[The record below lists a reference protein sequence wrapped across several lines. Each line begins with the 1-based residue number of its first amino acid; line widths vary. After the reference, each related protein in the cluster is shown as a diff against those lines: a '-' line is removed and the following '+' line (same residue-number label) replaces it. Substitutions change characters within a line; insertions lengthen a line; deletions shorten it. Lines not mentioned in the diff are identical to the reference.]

1 MMHRPG
7 AALVAAAVL
16 CMGAALAQE
25 HVHTAAP
32 GRASAP
38 DAPSPIAIPLDAAT
52 LATLP
57 RTPVEA
63 RAHDEPLDCEGVAL
77 ADLLRK
83 AGALPPDRLAGT
95 QLARYV
101 PVTARDGYRALY
113 ALAELD
119 PGTGDRRVVLVDRC
133 DGKPLGDDAGPL
145 RLIAP
150 GDVRP
155 ARWVRQVQS
164 IVVVAAP

>member
-1 MMHRPG
+1 MTHFRRVLL
-7 AALVAAAVL
+7 AASALL
-16 CMGAALAQE
+16 CMSTAVAQD
-25 HVHTAAP
+25 HAHTALP

-38 DAPSPIAIPLDAAT
+38 EAPSPIAIPLDAAS
-52 LATLP
+52 LAKLP
-57 RTPVEA
+57 RASVEA
-63 RAHDEPLDCEGVAL
+63 RAHDKPLACEGVTL
-77 ADLLRK
+77 SDLLRS
-83 AGALPPDRLAGT
+83 AGALPPDKLPGA
-95 QLARYV
+95 QLDRYV
-101 PVTARDGYRALY
+101 LVTARDGYRVVY
-113 ALAELD
+113 ALPELD

-133 DGKPLGDDAGPL
+133 DGKPLGEDTGPL